1 MFFFKIVR
9 HLWVYLSIKL
19 NIFFSLYRLLEH
31 IGFNSD
37 IIEFLHFGILGNFW
51 IQQLRGELEETE
63 KDYEMGNTYGYSL
76 YCIYLFYHSYENCFR

>member
-1 MFFFKIVR
+1 MR
-9 HLWVYLSIKL
+9 HLLVYLSIKL

-51 IQQLRGELEETE
+51 IQELCGQLEETE
-63 KDYEMGNTYGYSL
+63 NDYEMGDTYCYSL
-76 YCIYLFYHSYENCFR
+76 YSIYLFHHSYEDCFR